1 MTEPIPPPVAGVV
14 VATVDHGRLLAMDPY
29 GSSPPDRG
37 QESMPPAPD
46 PTRPKP
52 LPYELRRDLHR
63 LAPEDE
69 MVVVRHRWKDSYQP
83 YEDRGLYSIYWSNRR
98 SGFLWVAHNSRVPTM
113 PAPPDYAGAVSCWCV
128 DPVRNVRE
136 PRYGTSWSTFL
147 AEPYLDH
154 WFQRPYTQDVLA
166 GAGPCPLRDEP
177 GFLTQ
182 WSRDWIVLRE
192 GRYFWSKRFE
202 GQMVMHESTDAQLA
216 GALGV
221 ARDHIRSPTDGLAT
235 EAGMKEAWGRY
246 LHELMKGRANLLER
260 CVGRGEW
267 RIVQQKDPALWASLK
282 RDGYFTSA
290 VGAWFVDAVARRSKL
305 LDLMNQGLPV
315 YYKWTP
321 RLEELAPQLGL
332 PPEARMRLFEPTP
345 TGRVPSPRPGRDGS
359 FPYPDTPNPGRR
371 ADQARA
377 ENVAADTRAASR
389 PRPVAPSASGISS
402 STLRESQAI
411 APPENAAETPAEAPL
426 VSAANTAPRPPGK
439 TSENFPTAGRDYE
452 LVGRWSPHMRAADGL
467 RLVPRP
473 RIDGRF
479 RGRVEGGAEMFQAER
494 GHGLGDHRRA
504 VLFISNGGLVSQF
517 LDYTNQQGV

>member
-1 MTEPIPPPVAGVV
+1 
-14 VATVDHGRLLAMDPY
+14 
-29 GSSPPDRG
+29 
-37 QESMPPAPD
+37 
-46 PTRPKP
+46 
-52 LPYELRRDLHR
+52 
-63 LAPEDE
+63 
-69 MVVVRHRWKDSYQP
+69 
-83 YEDRGLYSIYWSNRR
+83 
-98 SGFLWVAHNSRVPTM
+98 
-113 PAPPDYAGAVSCWCV
+113 
-128 DPVRNVRE
+128 
-136 PRYGTSWSTFL
+136 
-147 AEPYLDH
+147 
-154 WFQRPYTQDVLA
+154 
-166 GAGPCPLRDEP
+166 
-177 GFLTQ
+177 
-182 WSRDWIVLRE
+182 
-192 GRYFWSKRFE
+192 
-202 GQMVMHESTDAQLA
+202 
-216 GALGV
+216 
-221 ARDHIRSPTDGLAT
+221 
-235 EAGMKEAWGRY
+235 
-246 LHELMKGRANLLER
+246 
-260 CVGRGEW
+260 
-267 RIVQQKDPALWASLK
+267 
-282 RDGYFTSA
+282 
-290 VGAWFVDAVARRSKL
+290 
-305 LDLMNQGLPV
+305 
-315 YYKWTP
+315 
-321 RLEELAPQLGL
+321 
-332 PPEARMRLFEPTP
+332 MRLFEPTP

-517 LDYTNQQGV
+517 LDYTNQQGVVHNIPELVELLIDSGIRFVLGVRVRQPLPLVENALHAVQARALFDPRSSLAEQCDRWMREVQRHCQLPHVIRAALARGGIISLIVRALVDSPFPLAATEAVQEYGSSSSVLANDLVYHHDWLAAAEERIIVGFADAESRHSLMPPAQLWDEFVPGMTNIATEEWFHRRMHAMRYAQFGDTAEDGSKAMSESDWRLLLAAESPAWFADPLI